1 MSAILVKSNA
11 MPLSRWGKIE
21 SYTTKSRRRLKRRVN
36 QLLALTAAIG
46 CNPLT
51 EGNCRATLLECGFS
65 EQLGWMTQ
73 VASRIA
79 AAADAPRLSESTGL
93 LLATACCGM
102 GSTEQPQMTTPDS
115 NCSTSLFG
123 CSFHRSSTGTVRAWL
138 TTEFSSG
145 AGCEDFMPRKA
156 VMPAP
161 SAATAGSACPWLV
174 EHHRTTSH
182 PRRQPRVGQ
191 PCRGQACADTPAAP
205 WRAGTR
211 RQRPGGAC
219 PRRSA
224 VRSPPA
230 ASGSAPR

>member
-1 MSAILVKSNA
+1 MLPQLTPGLPGLPHN
-11 MPLSRWGKIE
+11 P
-21 SYTTKSRRRLKRRVN
+21 KR
-36 QLLALTAAIG
+36 
-46 CNPLT
+46 
-51 EGNCRATLLECGFS
+51 S
-65 EQLGWMTQ
+65 
-73 VASRIA
+73 
-79 AAADAPRLSESTGL
+79 
-93 LLATACCGM
+93 ATAERNAKARAIRSETVAMSKNLLFIGL
-102 GSTEQPQMTTPDS
+102 
-115 NCSTSLFG
+115 CSKSGALLR
-123 CSFHRSSTGTVRAWL
+123 CL
-138 TTEFSSG
+138 TKKFSSG

-205 WRAGTR
+205 RRAGTR
-211 RQRPGGAC
+211 RQRPGGAR